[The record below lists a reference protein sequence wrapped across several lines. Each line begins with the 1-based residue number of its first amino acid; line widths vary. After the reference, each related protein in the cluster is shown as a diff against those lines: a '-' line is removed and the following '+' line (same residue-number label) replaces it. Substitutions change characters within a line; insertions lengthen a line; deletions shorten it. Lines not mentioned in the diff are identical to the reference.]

1 MADIKAEAEALEKE
15 AALERRAN
23 IHLFTIVAT
32 GKTSLTVFCMTRIFS
47 GFAAVFLR
55 LLLIAISCNA
65 GAADYPVRPVRIIVP
80 TIAGAGLD
88 TLTRLL
94 AQKLTEKSGKA
105 FVVDN
110 RAGAGGAIGM
120 EMGARAAPDGY
131 TIVIFTLTHL
141 AMSTMPGKQ
150 SVDFVKDFAPIS
162 WISNSPYILN
172 VHSLVAAKNVAELI
186 QLAKAKP
193 NAINFGSTGSGGTQ
207 HLAGVL
213 LGKLSGAKFFH
224 VPYKGGAQVV
234 NDLLG
239 GQIQMSFT
247 VYPVSKPHLAS
258 GRIRALAV
266 TTAKRASALPDIPAI
281 SETLPGYEINTWY
294 GIVAPVGT
302 PVPVLDWL
310 NLEIATILQQPAI
323 NQGLAADAT
332 EVVVATRQVFARHL
346 VSEAIKW
353 RDIIKNAGITNQQ

>member
-1 MADIKAEAEALEKE
+1 MNTAHAKVVA
-15 AALERRAN
+15 
-23 IHLFTIVAT
+23 FIVAV
-32 GKTSLTVFCMTRIFS
+32 L
-47 GFAAVFLR
+47 AVYAPVL
-55 LLLIAISCNA
+55 
-65 GAADYPVRPVRIIVP
+65 AADYPVKPVRIIVP

-110 RAGAGGAIGM
+110 RAGAGGAIGI

-131 TIVIFTLTHL
+131 TLVIFTLTHL
-141 AMSTMPGKQ
+141 AMSTLPDKQ
-150 SVDFVKDFAPIS
+150 SVDFAKDFAPVS
-162 WISNSPYILN
+162 WVSNSPYILN
-172 VHSLVAAKNVAELI
+172 VHPTVAAKSVSELI
-186 QLAKAKP
+186 ALAKAKP
-193 NAINFGSTGSGGTQ
+193 GTINFGSTGAGGTQ

-213 LGKLSGAKFFH
+213 LSKLSGAKFYH

-247 VYPVSKPHLAS
+247 VYPVSKLHLES

-266 TTAKRASALPDIPAI
+266 TTAKRAPALPNIPAV

-294 GIVAPVGT
+294 GLVAPVGT

-310 NLEIATILQQPAI
+310 NHEVATILQQPAI
-323 NQGLAADAT
+323 KQGLAADAT
-332 EVVVATRQVFARHL
+332 EVVVASRQVFARHL

-353 RDIIKNAGITNQQ
+353 RDIIKNTGITNQQ

>member
-1 MADIKAEAEALEKE
+1 M
-15 AALERRAN
+15 RHHN
-23 IHLFTIVAT
+23 IN
-32 GKTSLTVFCMTRIFS
+32 IFS
-47 GFAAVFLR
+47 AAIAVF
-55 LLLIAISCNA
+55 A
-65 GAADYPVRPVRIIVP
+65 GYATAANYPEKPVRIIVP

-94 AQKLTEKSGKA
+94 AQKLTEKSGKS

-120 EMGARAAPDGY
+120 EIGAHAAPDGY
-131 TIVIFTLTHL
+131 TLVIFTLTHL
-141 AMSTMPGKQ
+141 AMSTLPGKQ
-150 SVDFVKDFAPIS
+150 SVDFVQDFAPVS
-162 WISNSPYILN
+162 WVSNSPYVLN
-172 VHSLVAAKNVAELI
+172 VHPAVTAKSVAELI
-186 QLAKAKP
+186 AIAKAKP
-193 NAINFGSTGSGGTQ
+193 NAINFGSTGAGGIQ

-213 LGKLSGAKFFH
+213 LSKLSGANFFH

-258 GRIRALAV
+258 GRIRALGV
-266 TTAKRASALPDIPAI
+266 TTAKRAPALPDIPAI

-294 GIVAPVGT
+294 GIVAPKGT

-310 NLEIATILQQPAI
+310 NREVNTVMQQPAI
-323 NQGLAADAT
+323 KQGLAVDAT
-332 EVVVATRQVFARHL
+332 EAVVASRQEFARHL
-346 VSEAIKW
+346 ASEAIKW
-353 RDIIKNAGITNQQ
+353 RDIIRNAGITNQQ